1 MPSDGSDSTM
11 NARTLERA
19 EKLWREAGR
28 PPGGAETY
36 LDEARTVIAIEDNP
50 KAGREALNTG
60 YNRLGPWGEPIE
72 EAKVALENEG
82 EFPTITDQGEQKI
95 PQFPPPDDITGS
107 APDEDRTMNP
117 QTQPLPDIE
126 TRIRMRAYQ
135 IWLEEGQPEG
145 RDQEHWDKAR
155 KLIEGED
162 AGAKPSKDAQAASFT
177 DAVTAAIDPAPKTN
191 TPARKKRT
199 SKSAKA

>member
-1 MPSDGSDSTM
+1 MAGDGSDSAM

-82 EFPTITDQGEQKI
+82 EFPTITDQGE
-95 PQFPPPDDITGS
+95 
-107 APDEDRTMNP
+107 
-117 QTQPLPDIE
+117 
-126 TRIRMRAYQ
+126 
-135 IWLEEGQPEG
+135 
-145 RDQEHWDKAR
+145 
-155 KLIEGED
+155 
-162 AGAKPSKDAQAASFT
+162 
-177 DAVTAAIDPAPKTN
+177 
-191 TPARKKRT
+191 
-199 SKSAKA
+199 